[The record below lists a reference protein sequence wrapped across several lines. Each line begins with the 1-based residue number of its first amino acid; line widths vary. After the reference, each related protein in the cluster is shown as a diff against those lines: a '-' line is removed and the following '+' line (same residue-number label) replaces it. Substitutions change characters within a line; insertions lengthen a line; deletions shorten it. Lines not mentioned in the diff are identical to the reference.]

1 MPGKL
6 PAGGGSGE
14 SRDQSAI
21 FRGCTPRDSG
31 PPVPAP
37 LPRPFRAPLTLA
49 LTLAASAPAAAQG
62 AAAQGAGA
70 RELVGVV
77 RDPAGVVM
85 EGVTVEADGRT
96 ARTNARGAFV
106 LPTAAVDSLT
116 LVVRQVGFTPLTVRL
131 GARDRQ
137 WDTVLV
143 HLARAPQALD
153 EVAVRAPR
161 ALRSGLAG
169 FEERRARGTGTFVTR
184 EEIVARN
191 SARTSDVLRL
201 KRGVNVVRGR
211 VRFVAYTGSRGT
223 VCQPNLWVDGARMNG
238 GEADDIPASDIE
250 GIELYPSFSSVPPQF
265 TPLPSA
271 GPPCGTIVIW
281 TRTPGSTGR

>member
-1 MPGKL
+1 MGVATL
-6 PAGGGSGE
+6 ACVAVAATL
-14 SRDQSAI
+14 DAQSA
-21 FRGCTPRDSG
+21 
-31 PPVPAP
+31 
-37 LPRPFRAPLTLA
+37 
-49 LTLAASAPAAAQG
+49 Q
-62 AAAQGAGA
+62 GA

-131 GARDRQ
+131 GARDQQ

-153 EVAVRAPR
+153 AVAVRAPR
-161 ALRSGLAG
+161 AIRTGIMG
-169 FEERRARGTGTFVTR
+169 FEERRTRGNGTFVTR
-184 EEIVARN
+184 DEILARN
-191 SARTSDVLRL
+191 TTRTSEVLRL

-223 VCQPNLWVDGARMNG
+223 VCQPNLWVDGARMRG
-238 GEADDIPASDIE
+238 GEVDDITATDIE
-250 GIELYPSFSSVPPQF
+250 GIELYPSFSSVPSEF